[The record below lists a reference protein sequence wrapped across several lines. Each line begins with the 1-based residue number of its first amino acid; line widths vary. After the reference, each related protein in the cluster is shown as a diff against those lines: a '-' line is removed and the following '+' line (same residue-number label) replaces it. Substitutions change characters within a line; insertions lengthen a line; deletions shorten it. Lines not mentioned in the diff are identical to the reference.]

1 MKTRIFLI
9 ALLTIVLSY
18 ELMAQPN
25 DSRWSFELNGGVS
38 VPATKLNGTELN
50 IGAGFEGIFH
60 YKFLPHFGAYAG
72 WGWNKFSAD
81 HTFAGQEVDFEET
94 GYIFG
99 FQYQHPIGESSMQY
113 YLRAGGLYNHIE
125 VENKE
130 GEITNDTGHGLGWQ
144 LAGGFNIPL
153 NSKWSISPGVKF
165 NSLQRDLD
173 LPASIESLN
182 LNYLSARVGVIR
194 KF

>member
-1 MKTRIFLI
+1 
-9 ALLTIVLSY
+9 
-18 ELMAQPN
+18 
-25 DSRWSFELNGGVS
+25 
-38 VPATKLNGTELN
+38 
-50 IGAGFEGIFH
+50 
-60 YKFLPHFGAYAG
+60 
-72 WGWNKFSAD
+72 
-81 HTFAGQEVDFEET
+81 
-94 GYIFG
+94 
-99 FQYQHPIGESSMQY
+99 MQY